1 MNADCEH
8 SEGGRLFH
16 ILINARGPEK
26 LIFFAVVGL
35 EASLSSFLEGVLYKF
50 SKPMNE
56 KIMKGF
62 QIFRLHCE
70 GSERASI
77 HLSSAF
83 KAFSA
88 TRESISHAEVCNR
101 GLQTSKS

>member
-26 LIFFAVVGL
+26 LIFFTVVGL

-50 SKPMNE
+50 SK
-56 KIMKGF
+56 
-62 QIFRLHCE
+62 
-70 GSERASI
+70 
-77 HLSSAF
+77 
-83 KAFSA
+83 
-88 TRESISHAEVCNR
+88 
-101 GLQTSKS
+101 